1 MSEVIG
7 SDSRARR
14 RWSLRNLWASR
25 KGRGLIYQVLM
36 FTALLLLI
44 LLLVGNAFYNMEQRG
59 LKAGFGF
66 LNRTAGFGIVQ
77 SLVSYD
83 ETSTYGRAFVVALL
97 NTILV
102 AGIGVV
108 LATMLGFMIGIM
120 RLSPNWLIARIAAI
134 YVETFRNIP
143 LLLQIL
149 FWYVAILK
157 PLPAPLDLFQQG
169 ESFSLSFN
177 NRGLVFATPLPQA
190 GFSLVLWVL
199 LLAIIGSIAWGWY
212 ARRRQLRKGDQLP
225 VLWPCLA
232 GIVGLPVAVFLLL
245 GAPLDFA
252 LPVMSRFTYEG
263 GSTVVI
269 EFFALLWALVI
280 YTAAFIADIVR
291 AGIQGIPYGQSEA
304 AYSLGLKRGQ
314 ALKLVTIPQALRIII
329 PPLTSQYL
337 NLTKNSSLAAAI
349 AYPDLVSVFA
359 GTALNQTGRAIEIM
373 FMTLSVYLSLSL
385 LTSFAMNTYQRRT
398 QLVER

>member
-1 MSEVIG
+1 MSEAIG
-7 SDSRARR
+7 NPRAER
-14 RWSLRNLWASR
+14 RWSLRSLWASR
-25 KGRGLIYQVLM
+25 KGRGLIYQVVM
-36 FTALLLLI
+36 FSALLLLI
-44 LLLVGNAFYNMEQRG
+44 LILVSNVFYNMEQRG

-66 LNRTAGFGIVQ
+66 LDRTAGFGIVQ
-77 SLVSYD
+77 SLISYD

-97 NTILV
+97 NTILI
-102 AGIGVV
+102 ASIGVV
-108 LATMLGFMIGIM
+108 LATMLGFAVGVM
-120 RLSPNWLIARIAAI
+120 RLSPNWLVARIATI

-157 PLPAPLDLFQQG
+157 PLPAPIDLFQRG
-169 ESFSLSFN
+169 ESFAFSFN
-177 NRGLVFATPLPQA
+177 NRGLVFATPLPQE
-190 GFSLVLWVL
+190 GFALVLWAL
-199 LLAIIGSIAWGWY
+199 SLAVVASIAWSWY
-212 ARRRQLRKGDQLP
+212 ARRRQLQRGDQLP
-225 VLWPCLA
+225 VFWPCLA
-232 GIVGLPVAVFLLL
+232 GIVGLPVAVFFVI
-245 GAPLDFA
+245 GMPLDFA
-252 LPVMSRFTYEG
+252 LPVMARFTYEG

-304 AYSLGLKRGQ
+304 AYSLGLRRTQ
-314 ALKLVTIPQALRIII
+314 TLKLVTIPQALRIII

-385 LTSFAMNTYQRRT
+385 LTSFVMNLYQRRT

>member
-1 MSEVIG
+1 MSQEIDNSPVE
-7 SDSRARR
+7 R
-14 RWSLRNLWASR
+14 RWSLRSLWASR
-25 KGRGLIYQVLM
+25 KGRGLIYQALM
-36 FTALLLLI
+36 FTTLLLLI
-44 LLLVGNAFYNMEQRG
+44 VILVSNAFYNMEQRG
-59 LKAGFGF
+59 MKAGFGF
-66 LNRTAGFGIVQ
+66 LNRSAGFGIIQ

-97 NTILV
+97 NTVLI
-102 AGIGVV
+102 ASIGVV
-108 LATMLGFMIGIM
+108 LATVLGFVIGVM
-120 RLSPNWLIARIAAI
+120 RLSSNWLIARVAAI

-169 ESFSLSFN
+169 ESFSFSFN
-177 NRGLVFATPLPQA
+177 NRGLIFATPLPQA
-190 GFSLVLWVL
+190 GFSLILWSL
-199 LLAIIGSIAWGWY
+199 LLGVLGAIVWSRY
-212 ARRRQLRKGDQLP
+212 ARRRQLQRGDQLP
-225 VLWPCLA
+225 VVWPCLA
-232 GIVGLPVAVFLLL
+232 GIVGLPLAVFFVL
-245 GAPLDFA
+245 GMPLDFA
-252 LPVMSRFTYEG
+252 PPVMARFTYEG

-280 YTAAFIADIVR
+280 YTAAFIAEIVR
-291 AGIQGIPYGQSEA
+291 AGIQGIPFGQSEA
-304 AYSLGLKRGQ
+304 AYSLGLKRTQ
-314 ALKLVTIPQALRIII
+314 TMKLVTIPQALRIII

-359 GTALNQTGRAIEIM
+359 GTALSQTGRAIEIM

-385 LTSFAMNTYQRRT
+385 LTSFAMNVYQRRT
-398 QLVER
+398 QIVER

>member
-1 MSEVIG
+1 
-7 SDSRARR
+7 
-14 RWSLRNLWASR
+14 
-25 KGRGLIYQVLM
+25 M
-36 FTALLLLI
+36 FTTLLLLI
-44 LLLVGNAFYNMEQRG
+44 VILVSNAFYNMEQRG
-59 LKAGFGF
+59 IKAGFGF
-66 LNRTAGFGIVQ
+66 LNRSAGFGIIQ

-97 NTILV
+97 NTVLI
-102 AGIGVV
+102 ASIGVV
-108 LATMLGFMIGIM
+108 LATVLGFVIGVM
-120 RLSPNWLIARIAAI
+120 RLSSNWLIARVAAI

-169 ESFSLSFN
+169 ESFSFSFN
-177 NRGLVFATPLPQA
+177 NRGLIFATPLPQA
-190 GFSLVLWVL
+190 GFSLILWSL
-199 LLAIIGSIAWGWY
+199 LLGVLGAIVWSRY
-212 ARRRQLRKGDQLP
+212 ARRRQLQRGDQLP
-225 VLWPCLA
+225 VVWPCLA
-232 GIVGLPVAVFLLL
+232 GIVGLPLAVFFVL
-245 GAPLDFA
+245 GMPLDFA
-252 LPVMSRFTYEG
+252 PPVMARFTYEG

-280 YTAAFIADIVR
+280 YTAAFIAEIVR
-291 AGIQGIPYGQSEA
+291 AGIQGIPFGQSEA
-304 AYSLGLKRGQ
+304 AYSLGLKRTQ
-314 ALKLVTIPQALRIII
+314 TMKLVTIPQALRIII

-359 GTALNQTGRAIEIM
+359 GTALSQTGRAIEIM

-385 LTSFAMNTYQRRT
+385 LTSFAMNVYQRRT
-398 QLVER
+398 QIVER

>member
-1 MSEVIG
+1 M
-7 SDSRARR
+7 
-14 RWSLRNLWASR
+14 WASR
-25 KGRGLIYQVLM
+25 KGRGVIYQVIM
-36 FTALLLLI
+36 FAALFLLI
-44 LLLVGNAFYNMEQRG
+44 LILVSNVFYNMEQRG

-77 SLVSYD
+77 TLVSYN
-83 ETSTYGRAFVVALL
+83 ESSTYGRAFVVALL

-102 AGIGVV
+102 ASIGVV
-108 LATMLGFMIGIM
+108 LATMLGFTVGVM
-120 RLSPNWLIARIAAI
+120 RLSPNWLVARVAAI

-157 PLPAPLDLFQQG
+157 PLPSPIDIFQQG
-169 ESFSLSFN
+169 ESFALSFN
-177 NRGLVFATPLPQA
+177 NRGLVFATPLPQE

-199 LLAIIGSIAWGWY
+199 SVGVLGSIAWSWY
-212 ARRRQLRKGDQLP
+212 ARRRQLQKGDQLP
-225 VLWPCLA
+225 VFWPCLA
-232 GIVGLPVAVFLLL
+232 AIVGLPAIVFFLL
-245 GAPLDFA
+245 GSPMDFA
-252 LPVMSRFTYEG
+252 KPVMARFTYEG

-280 YTAAFIADIVR
+280 YTAAFIAEIVR

-304 AYSLGLKRGQ
+304 AYSLGLKRTQ
-314 ALKLVTIPQALRIII
+314 TLKLVTIPQALRIII

-385 LTSFAMNTYQRRT
+385 LTSFAMNLYQRRK

>member
-1 MSEVIG
+1 MSEMTG
-7 SDSRARR
+7 KTLART
-14 RWSLRNLWASR
+14 RWSLRSMWASR
-25 KGRGLIYQVLM
+25 KGRGVIYQVIM
-36 FTALLLLI
+36 FAALFLLI
-44 LLLVGNAFYNMEQRG
+44 LILVSNVFYNMEQRG

-77 SLVSYD
+77 TLVSYN
-83 ETSTYGRAFVVALL
+83 ESSTYGRAFVVALL

-102 AGIGVV
+102 ASIGVV
-108 LATMLGFMIGIM
+108 LATMLGFTVGVM
-120 RLSPNWLIARIAAI
+120 RLSPNWLVARVAAI

-157 PLPAPLDLFQQG
+157 PLPSPIDIFQQG
-169 ESFSLSFN
+169 ESFALSFN
-177 NRGLVFATPLPQA
+177 NRGLVFATPLPQE
-190 GFSLVLWVL
+190 GFSLVLWALSVGVL
-199 LLAIIGSIAWGWY
+199 GSIAWSWY
-212 ARRRQLRKGDQLP
+212 ARRRQLQKGDQLP
-225 VLWPCLA
+225 VFWPCLA
-232 GIVGLPVAVFLLL
+232 AIVGLPAIVFFLL
-245 GAPLDFA
+245 GSPMDFA
-252 LPVMSRFTYEG
+252 KPVMARFTYEG

-280 YTAAFIADIVR
+280 YTAAFIAEIVR

-304 AYSLGLKRGQ
+304 AYSLGLKRTQ
-314 ALKLVTIPQALRIII
+314 TLKLVTIPQALRIII

-385 LTSFAMNTYQRRT
+385 LTSFAMNLYQRRK

>member
-1 MSEVIG
+1 MSEMTG
-7 SDSRARR
+7 KTLART
-14 RWSLRNLWASR
+14 RWSLRSMWASR
-25 KGRGLIYQVLM
+25 KGRGVIYQVIM
-36 FTALLLLI
+36 FAALFLLI
-44 LLLVGNAFYNMEQRG
+44 LILVSNVFYNMEQRG

-77 SLVSYD
+77 TLVSYN
-83 ETSTYGRAFVVALL
+83 ESSTYGRAFVVALL

-102 AGIGVV
+102 ASIGVV
-108 LATMLGFMIGIM
+108 LATMLGFTVGVM
-120 RLSPNWLIARIAAI
+120 RLSPNWLVARVAAI

-157 PLPAPLDLFQQG
+157 PLPSPIDIFQQG
-169 ESFSLSFN
+169 ESFALSFN
-177 NRGLVFATPLPQA
+177 NRGLVFATPLPQE

-199 LLAIIGSIAWGWY
+199 SVGVLGSIAWSWY
-212 ARRRQLRKGDQLP
+212 ARRRQLQKGDQLP
-225 VLWPCLA
+225 VFWPCLA
-232 GIVGLPVAVFLLL
+232 AIVGLPAIVFFLL
-245 GAPLDFA
+245 GSPMDFA
-252 LPVMSRFTYEG
+252 KPVMARFTYEG

-280 YTAAFIADIVR
+280 YTAAFIAEIVR

-304 AYSLGLKRGQ
+304 AYSLGLKRTQ
-314 ALKLVTIPQALRIII
+314 TLKLVTIPQALRIII

-385 LTSFAMNTYQRRT
+385 LTSFAMNLYQRRK

>member
-7 SDSRARR
+7 NPRAGR
-14 RWSLRNLWASR
+14 RWSLRSLWASR
-25 KGRGLIYQVLM
+25 KGRGLIYQVVM
-36 FTALLLLI
+36 FSALLLLI
-44 LLLVGNAFYNMEQRG
+44 LILVSNVFYNMEQRG

-66 LNRTAGFGIVQ
+66 LDRTAGFGIVQ
-77 SLVSYD
+77 SLISYD

-97 NTILV
+97 NTILI
-102 AGIGVV
+102 ASIGVV
-108 LATMLGFMIGIM
+108 LATMLGFAVGVM
-120 RLSPNWLIARIAAI
+120 RLSPNWLVARIATI

-157 PLPAPLDLFQQG
+157 PLPSPIDLFQRG
-169 ESFSLSFN
+169 ESFAFSFN
-177 NRGLVFATPLPQA
+177 NRGLVFATPLPQE
-190 GFSLVLWVL
+190 GFALVLWAL
-199 LLAIIGSIAWGWY
+199 SLAVVASIAWSWY
-212 ARRRQLRKGDQLP
+212 ARRRQLQRGDQLP
-225 VLWPCLA
+225 VFWPCLA
-232 GIVGLPVAVFLLL
+232 GIVGLPVAVFLVI
-245 GAPLDFA
+245 GMPLDFA
-252 LPVMSRFTYEG
+252 LPVMARFTYEG

-304 AYSLGLKRGQ
+304 AYSLGLKRTQ
-314 ALKLVTIPQALRIII
+314 TLKLVTIPQALRIII

-385 LTSFAMNTYQRRT
+385 LTSFVMNLYQRRT